1 MSLLLLIAHIAVKI
15 AEMIMSNISGKMDD
29 VMLENGRRKIARERR
44 DKLKQLKKLSD
55 KQSAAI
61 LKDYLPKFQL
71 TLSEKHKKFP
81 PIMWLTYYVNS
92 IDKEINSG
100 WLILHSRR
108 IFEAIEPIKKH
119 YIQKA
124 IKILHV

>member
-1 MSLLLLIAHIAVKI
+1 MTPQ
-15 AEMIMSNISGKMDD
+15 EM
-29 VMLENGRRKIARERR
+29 ENGRRAVARECR

-55 KQSAAI
+55 KQSTAI

-108 IFEAIEPIKKH
+108 ILKVIEPIKGH
-119 YIQKA
+119 DIQKA
-124 IKILHV
+124 VKISYV

>member
-1 MSLLLLIAHIAVKI
+1 MECASGAKKCQQHQIAHIAVKI

-29 VMLENGRRKIARERR
+29 VTLENGRRKIARECR

-55 KQSAAI
+55 KQSTAI
-61 LKDYLPKFQL
+61 LKSYLPKFQL

-81 PIMWLTYYVNS
+81 PIMWLIWYINS

-100 WLILHSRR
+100 
-108 IFEAIEPIKKH
+108 
-119 YIQKA
+119 
-124 IKILHV
+124 

>member
-1 MSLLLLIAHIAVKI
+1 MECASGAKKCQQHQIAHIAVKI

-29 VMLENGRRKIARERR
+29 VMLENGRRKIARECR

-55 KQSAAI
+55 KQSTAI

-81 PIMWLTYYVNS
+81 PIMWLTWYVNS

-100 WLILHSRR
+100 
-108 IFEAIEPIKKH
+108 
-119 YIQKA
+119 
-124 IKILHV
+124 

>member
-1 MSLLLLIAHIAVKI
+1 MECASGAKKCQQHQIAHIAVKI

-29 VMLENGRRKIARERR
+29 VMLENGRRKIARECR

-81 PIMWLTYYVNS
+81 PIMWLTWYVNS

-100 WLILHSRR
+100 
-108 IFEAIEPIKKH
+108 
-119 YIQKA
+119 
-124 IKILHV
+124 

>member
-1 MSLLLLIAHIAVKI
+1 MECVSGAKKCQQHQIAHIAVKI
-15 AEMIMSNISGKMDD
+15 AGMIMRNIEGRMDD
-29 VMLENGRRKIARERR
+29 VTLENGRRKIARECR

-55 KQSAAI
+55 KQSTAI

-100 WLILHSRR
+100 
-108 IFEAIEPIKKH
+108 
-119 YIQKA
+119 
-124 IKILHV
+124 

>member
-1 MSLLLLIAHIAVKI
+1 MECASGAKKCQQHQIAHIAVKI
-15 AEMIMSNISGKMDD
+15 AEMMMSNISGKMDD
-29 VMLENGRRKIARERR
+29 VTLENGRRKIARECR

-55 KQSAAI
+55 KQSTAI

-100 WLILHSRR
+100 
-108 IFEAIEPIKKH
+108 
-119 YIQKA
+119 
-124 IKILHV
+124 

>member
-1 MSLLLLIAHIAVKI
+1 MKKCQQNQIAHIAVKI
-15 AEMIMSNISGKMDD
+15 VGMMMRNIEGRMDD
-29 VMLENGRRKIARERR
+29 VTLENGRRKIARECR

-100 WLILHSRR
+100 WLSLYNKR
-108 IFEAIEPIKKH
+108 IRIDDPAVIFNGIP
-119 YIQKA
+119 QPC
-124 IKILHV
+124 

>member
-1 MSLLLLIAHIAVKI
+1 MR
-15 AEMIMSNISGKMDD
+15 NIKGRMDD
-29 VMLENGRRKIARERR
+29 VTLENGRRKIARECR

-100 WLILHSRR
+100 WLSLYNKR
-108 IFEAIEPIKKH
+108 IRTDDPAVIFNGIP
-119 YIQKA
+119 QPC
-124 IKILHV
+124 

>member
-1 MSLLLLIAHIAVKI
+1 MECASGAKKCQQHQIAHIAVKI

-29 VMLENGRRKIARERR
+29 VMLENGRRKIARECR

-55 KQSAAI
+55 KQSTAI
-61 LKDYLPKFQL
+61 LKSYLPKFQL

-81 PIMWLTYYVNS
+81 PIMWLIWYINS

-100 WLILHSRR
+100 
-108 IFEAIEPIKKH
+108 
-119 YIQKA
+119 
-124 IKILHV
+124 

>member
-1 MSLLLLIAHIAVKI
+1 MECASGAKKCQQHQIAHIVVKI
-15 AEMIMSNISGKMDD
+15 AEMMMSNISGKMDD
-29 VMLENGRRKIARERR
+29 VTLENGRRKIARECR

-55 KQSAAI
+55 KQSTAI

-100 WLILHSRR
+100 
-108 IFEAIEPIKKH
+108 
-119 YIQKA
+119 
-124 IKILHV
+124 